1 MATEAELIA
10 AGYLNNPGYQNF
22 RNWIAAGAKH
32 GSLGGK
38 VLNPAVV
45 RHVDTAWGEGL
56 DYDAAGNLVSLYM
69 DAPAGVVSPY
79 GPAGTGGPSAP
90 GPPPPRFPGRSSAD
104 DFGNPPQGDTTLA
117 VGPAIRDAIINV
129 LGGATMKTPIGAAA
143 PTNPETVQTAH
154 IQSLR
159 AEIAR
164 RLRLVTGAGGSSVT
178 PYAI

>member
-79 GPAGTGGPSAP
+79 GPVGGGPSAP
-90 GPPPPRFPGRSSAD
+90 GPPPP
-104 DFGNPPQGDTTLA
+104 TTVA
-117 VGPAIRDAIINV
+117 VGPAVRDAIIDV
-129 LGGATMKTPIGAAA
+129 LGGGRTARTPWPGAAA
-143 PTNPETVQTAH
+143 PTNPATSQTAH
-154 IQSLR
+154 TQGLR